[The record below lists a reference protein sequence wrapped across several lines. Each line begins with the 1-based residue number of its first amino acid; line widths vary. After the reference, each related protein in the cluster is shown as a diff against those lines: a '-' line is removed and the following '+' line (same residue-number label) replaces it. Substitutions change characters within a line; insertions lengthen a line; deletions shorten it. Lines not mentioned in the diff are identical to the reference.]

1 MRLHLLIFDS
11 PLNLEVEWPIEM
23 CKKRKAGPSLTLPEG
38 ALVNSDQPLTPPSP
52 QWGEGKGEGK
62 GDEGDDRLPAPA

>member
-1 MRLHLLIFDS
+1 METSTR
-11 PLNLEVEWPIEM
+11 
-23 CKKRKAGPSLTLPEG
+23 KKAGSFLTLLEG

-62 GDEGDDRLPAPA
+62 GDEGDDLLPAPA